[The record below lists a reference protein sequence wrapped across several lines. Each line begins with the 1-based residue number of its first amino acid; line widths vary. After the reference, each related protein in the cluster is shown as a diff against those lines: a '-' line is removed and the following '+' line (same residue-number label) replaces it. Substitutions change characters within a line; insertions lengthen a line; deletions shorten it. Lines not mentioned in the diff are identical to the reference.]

1 MGGERIVKRPWMKNW
16 PSGVPRSID
25 YPEIP
30 VYSILTRAAKRVPKR
45 VLSIYNE
52 GEITYE
58 EYDELSNRFASA
70 LVDLGV
76 KKGDMVAIHL
86 LNVPQFIVSYFGA
99 LKAGATIVPCNP
111 LFAERELITLLN
123 DSGAETIITFDIDL
137 TYKKISSIRDKT
149 NLRNVI
155 ITGLDDHLKFP
166 EALSQDV
173 ERKEVEE
180 AMREEDYLFS
190 ELLKVDSKTTGVS
203 INPREDLAHLSYTG
217 GTTGT
222 PKGVMLTH
230 FNVVAN
236 LLQNTF
242 WMAPLTSEREVD
254 IPIWRKLV
262 MNPEKSDEEIAEEL
276 QAEGVEVTPDEVA
289 ELVNR
294 RRVTF
299 AAVPWFHAM
308 GMIAYMDLPILNMQT
323 MVIFLRFD
331 PTKYL
336 EAIEKYRPDAIGGA
350 PPLFVPL
357 LNHPDFERYDLSSVK
372 VIASGAAPLPVANL
386 KKLQEATSG
395 TVIEA
400 YGLTEVTMGVLY
412 NPASKDALRKPGSVG
427 IPIIDTDAKIVDA
440 ETGTRELPPGELGEI
455 VVKGPQVMLGYWNK
469 PEETRNVLRDGW
481 LHTGDLGRMDE
492 DGYFYIVDRKK
503 DLIKYKGYSVFP
515 RDVEEVLH
523 EHPAVKECAVVG
535 KPDEAVGELPVAF
548 VVLKEGASATR
559 EELIEFVAG
568 QVAPY
573 KKIRDVIFK
582 ESLPISLAG
591 KVLRRVLRDEVSA
604 S

>member
-1 MGGERIVKRPWMKNW
+1 M
-16 PSGVPRSID
+16 
-25 YPEIP
+25 
-30 VYSILTRAAKRVPKR
+30 
-45 VLSIYNE
+45 
-52 GEITYE
+52 
-58 EYDELSNRFASA
+58 
-70 LVDLGV
+70 GV

-331 PTKYL
+331 PTEYL
-336 EAIEKYRPDAIGGA
+336 
-350 PPLFVPL
+350 
-357 LNHPDFERYDLSSVK
+357 
-372 VIASGAAPLPVANL
+372 
-386 KKLQEATSG
+386 
-395 TVIEA
+395 
-400 YGLTEVTMGVLY
+400 
-412 NPASKDALRKPGSVG
+412 
-427 IPIIDTDAKIVDA
+427 
-440 ETGTRELPPGELGEI
+440 
-455 VVKGPQVMLGYWNK
+455 
-469 PEETRNVLRDGW
+469 
-481 LHTGDLGRMDE
+481 
-492 DGYFYIVDRKK
+492 
-503 DLIKYKGYSVFP
+503 
-515 RDVEEVLH
+515 
-523 EHPAVKECAVVG
+523 
-535 KPDEAVGELPVAF
+535 
-548 VVLKEGASATR
+548 
-559 EELIEFVAG
+559 
-568 QVAPY
+568 
-573 KKIRDVIFK
+573 
-582 ESLPISLAG
+582 
-591 KVLRRVLRDEVSA
+591 
-604 S
+604 